1 MLEILYEDNHI
12 IAVNKRSGDI
22 VQGDETGDK
31 PLGDFVKDY
40 IKEKYEKPGEVFL
53 GVVHRI
59 DRPVSG
65 IVLFARTSKGLTRLN
80 ELFKTKEI
88 IKTYWAVVK
97 NKPKENTGTLI
108 HYHIKDSIQRK
119 AKLYDKEIAHSKKCV
134 LHYKLLSSSD
144 NYHLLE
150 IQLETGRFHQIRA
163 QLAKIGS
170 PIKGDIK
177 YGFERPNEM
186 SNDKSLI
193 QQDADRGILSTALK
207 NNVDKNTRSIH
218 LHARKITFTHP
229 VKNALSA
236 DRQELIEIV
245 APVPDEVIWKFFEA
259 KMN

>member
-22 VQGDETGDK
+22 VQADETGDK

-40 IKEKYEKPGEVFL
+40 IKEKYQKPGEVFL

-65 IVLFARTSKGLTRLN
+65 IVLFARTSKSLTRLN

-88 IKTYWAVVK
+88 QKTYWCVVK
-97 NKPKENTGTLI
+97 NKPKVDEATLV
-108 HYHIKDSIQRK
+108 HYHIKDSVSRK
-119 AKLYDKEIAHSKKCV
+119 AKLFDKEVAHSKKCV
-134 LHYKLLSSSD
+134 LHYKLLASSD

-170 PIKGDIK
+170 PIKGDVK
-177 YGFERPNEM
+177 YGFDRPNEN
-186 SNDKSLI
+186 S
-193 QQDADRGILSTALK
+193 
-207 NNVDKNTRSIH
+207 RSIH
-218 LHARKITFTHP
+218 LHARKIEFIHP
-229 VKNALSA
+229 VKNAMP
-236 DRQELIEIV
+236 DGRQEKIEIV
-245 APVPDEVIWKFFEA
+245 APVPDEVIWKFFEE
-259 KMN
+259 KMKA